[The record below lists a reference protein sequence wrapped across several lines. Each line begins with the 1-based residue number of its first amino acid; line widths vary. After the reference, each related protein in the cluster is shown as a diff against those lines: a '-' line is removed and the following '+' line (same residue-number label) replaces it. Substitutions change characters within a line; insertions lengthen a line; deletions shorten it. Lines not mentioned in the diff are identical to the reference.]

1 MGSFYVNFVART
13 KNRGEVGNLLAGR
26 DAYISPVLDEVVLFY
41 DREADAQDWPLIEKL
56 AREFSDRL
64 ATVILATLNH
74 DDDILMYC
82 LFENGEERDSY
93 NSAPDYFE
101 DTYTSRGPIGGAAE
115 VLCEA
120 FGSKNINA
128 VGIILRTPEAAS
140 GDGYVFAL
148 DRHRDLMEALGM
160 TSLAFL
166 AGYRHL
172 EAGDFPEDLNRD
184 DFIKVGG
191 KP

>member
-13 KNRGEVGNLLAGR
+13 KNRDEVGNLLAGR

-41 DREADAQDWPLIEKL
+41 DREADAQDWRLIEEL

-82 LFENGEERDSY
+82 LFKDGEERDSY

-101 DTYTSRGPIGGAAE
+101 GTLPPCDPSGGAAQ

-120 FGSKNINA
+120 FGSKNIEA
-128 VGIILRTPEAAS
+128 VETILRAPGALS
-140 GDGYVFAL
+140 DDGYVFAL

-160 TSLAFL
+160 TSQAFL
-166 AGYRHL
+166 ERNDSRRPHSQRFGSSLSIRL
-172 EAGDFPEDLNRD
+172 
-184 DFIKVGG
+184 V
-191 KP
+191 